1 MSFFPWLSHICYSD
15 ENLFVFLAIFA
26 FDKHCATTA
35 LKIEFSNFA
44 LFQLDFI
51 TCPKVFTVVL
61 TNRR

>member
-35 LKIEFSNFA
+35 LKINFQIS
-44 LFQLDFI
+44 LYF
-51 TCPKVFTVVL
+51 
-61 TNRR
+61 N